1 MTRRSGFT
9 LIELTVAIAVVGL
22 VVASFA
28 AGLRG
33 LDDAKSREAAGKVA
47 AAIQTAFDQAALSG
61 SVHRLSFEAGQPAM
75 RLDLAA
81 GSFSLPAVPL
91 EVDRQGKAKEAEKAE
106 NEEEGYLSALHESAR
121 QELERLRAGPSWS
134 PAESE
139 LGEGIEFD
147 SPVKILAFW
156 TDDYEGMVKTGEGAL
171 YFFPRGE
178 TQDAI
183 FWVGETEE
191 DAISVRVDGL
201 AARIQTR
208 FELLKPEDS

>member
-1 MTRRSGFT
+1 MGQRPGFT

-22 VVASFA
+22 VVAAFA
-28 AGLRG
+28 TGLRG
-33 LDDAKSREAAGKVA
+33 LDDAKSREAAGQVA

-61 SVHRLSFEAGQPAM
+61 AVHRLSFEAGQPM
-75 RLDLAA
+75 LRLDQAE

-91 EVDRQGKAKEAEKAE
+91 EVDSQGKAKEAEKAD
-106 NEEEGYLSALHESAR
+106 NEEEGYLKALHETAR

-134 PAESE
+134 PFDGE
-139 LGEGIEFD
+139 LGDGVEFNA
-147 SPVKILAFW
+147 PVKVLAFW

-183 FWVGETEE
+183 FWIGETEE

-208 FELLKPEDS
+208 FELIKPEDP